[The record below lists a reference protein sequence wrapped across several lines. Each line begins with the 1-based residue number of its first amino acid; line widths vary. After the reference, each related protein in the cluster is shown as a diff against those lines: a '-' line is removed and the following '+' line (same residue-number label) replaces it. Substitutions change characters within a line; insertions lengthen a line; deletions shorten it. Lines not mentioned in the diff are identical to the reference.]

1 MEEYIVLYIN
11 IIILIYIIKYNMTYI
26 KHEKFPD
33 KTMFDKYG
41 HYKGMQKNENYIS
54 LDNWEPLVSVGGVKQ
69 GLGLGKEEM

>member
-1 MEEYIVLYIN
+1 
-11 IIILIYIIKYNMTYI
+11 MTYI